1 MGPGG
6 VVMHGEID
14 YTKTHFHNSVIL
26 KHDFQGRIAT
36 EIAEEEEEQALKR
49 MQEKEEAKTAYLQK
63 AKIRG
68 SAALLRL
75 L

>member
-49 MQEKEEAKTAYLQK
+49 MQEKEKPRLLTCKRRKSEV
-63 AKIRG
+63 
-68 SAALLRL
+68 LLRF
-75 L
+75 